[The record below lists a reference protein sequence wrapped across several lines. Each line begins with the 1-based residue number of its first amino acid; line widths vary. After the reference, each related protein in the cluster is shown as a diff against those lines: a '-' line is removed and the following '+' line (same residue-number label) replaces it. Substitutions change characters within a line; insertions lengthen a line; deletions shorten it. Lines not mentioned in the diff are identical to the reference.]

1 MGHETQHDGKKARW
15 ELHLVKARA
24 HDVSTLHQARNTER
38 GKVLFPQTDGHEITA
53 ATTCEPT
60 NAKFG
65 TQYSLYII
73 TRPVHQLLYN

>member
-1 MGHETQHDGKKARW
+1 MGHETQHDGK
-15 ELHLVKARA
+15 KARA

-38 GKVLFPQTDGHEITA
+38 GKVLFPQTDGHETT
-53 ATTCEPT
+53 ATTSKPT

-65 TQYSLYII
+65 TQYSLYIV